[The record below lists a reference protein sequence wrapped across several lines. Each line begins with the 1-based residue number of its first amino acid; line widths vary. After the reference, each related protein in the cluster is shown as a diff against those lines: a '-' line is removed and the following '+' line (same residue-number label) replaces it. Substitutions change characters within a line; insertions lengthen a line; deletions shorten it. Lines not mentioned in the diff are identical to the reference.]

1 MVVGPVGPQG
11 EVQVR
16 LSEEVELGLLR
27 GGGVQG
33 PEAGIRVWE
42 GVPRGA
48 EAGLCHPR

>member
-42 GVPRGA
+42 EVPRGA